1 MQNKKE
7 PTISNITQFTFT
19 EIIDYVIDKI
29 SEQGDVSFEGK
40 NCLYRKHEICGSVKK
55 CAIGQLIPDEEYRTS
70 IEWKPISSLIYDG
83 ILEINAIDEKEK
95 CEYVALLSLLQDA
108 HDEAALKSESPLEKC
123 IENLNIIKSFVKDR
137 NKTIHENFS
146 LQEIASEIKECITAN
161 Q

>member
-55 CAIGQLIPDEEYRTS
+55 CAIGHLIPDEEYRTS

-83 ILEINAIDEKEK
+83 ILEINADEKEK
-95 CEYVALLSLLQDA
+95 WEYVALLSLLQDA
-108 HDEAALKSESPLEKC
+108 HDEAAIKSESPLEKC

-137 NKTIHENFS
+137 NKTIYEDVS
-146 LQEIASEIKECITAN
+146 LPEISSEIRRCITAN